1 MTGSSPRRGV
11 LFDVD
16 GTLVDT
22 SYHHTLA
29 WWHALRDHGR
39 EVPLREIHR
48 AIGMGADM
56 LLPHLIGHADAD
68 LSTAHG
74 HYFAPYLE
82 QVQVFA
88 AAPELLRA
96 CKERGLVVVLAS
108 SSQEEELTRLRRE
121 IDAED
126 AIDYATAAA
135 DVEQSKPA
143 PDLVQTALEK
153 SGLRATDAVMVGDT
167 KWDVE
172 AAAKAGVA
180 CVGLMC
186 GGWGADELREAGAA
200 EVWASP
206 TELLAHLDESIL
218 LQRKDS
224 GD

>member
-1 MTGSSPRRGV
+1 MTNQLRPGV

-22 SYHHTLA
+22 SYQHTIA
-29 WWHALRDHGR
+29 WWYALRDRGL

-48 AIGMGADM
+48 AIGMGADT
-56 LLPHLIGHADAD
+56 LVPHLTGRADND
-68 LSTAHG
+68 LSSAHG

-88 AAPELLRA
+88 DAPELLRA
-96 CKERGLVVVLAS
+96 CKEHGLVVVLAS
-108 SSQEEELTRLRRE
+108 SSEEEQLTRLRRE

-126 AIDYATAAA
+126 AIDYATTSA

-143 PDLVQTALEK
+143 PDLVQVALEK
-153 SGLRATDAVMVGDT
+153 SGLSAANAVMVGDT

-206 TELLAHLDESIL
+206 GELLAHLDESIL
-218 LQRKDS
+218 LRGKDS
-224 GD
+224 AH